1 MTLAVLS
8 LVSLIVAIV
17 IGIFKPKLNI
27 GFLGVAIAFIVGFFF
42 AGLSEK
48 QIVAGFPSSLFLM
61 LVGITTLFGIAAGNG
76 TLDTLTQLLIRAA
89 RGNPKLFPITFFFL
103 TFLLSAI
110 GPGNIAA
117 TALIAPV
124 GMAVA
129 MRAQISPL
137 LMAIMI
143 CTGANAGA
151 FSPFAPTG
159 IIGIG
164 LMHDIG
170 VDDRMVPYLIF
181 GASALIQSV
190 TALAAY
196 LIFGGWRAQ
205 ATPELAVFLESQR
218 DAKFSR
224 SQIATMIGIGALI
237 VSVVFFHV
245 PISIGA
251 FVIAAL
257 LLFFELADGEVVV
270 KMMPWDA
277 IMLVTGIT
285 VLIGV
290 LEKAGGMDLATTL
303 IASYSSPNSIN
314 ALLAFV
320 TGILSAYSSSSGVVM
335 PAFIPLV
342 PGIIEKMGSGN
353 IIEMLVAVA
362 VGSHMV
368 DVSPLSTLGALCIA
382 CIVNSDERSR
392 VFRALLIWGMS
403 MAVVGA
409 LLSWIF
415 LDLL

>member
-1 MTLAVLS
+1 
-8 LVSLIVAIV
+8 
-17 IGIFKPKLNI
+17 
-27 GFLGVAIAFIVGFFF
+27 
-42 AGLSEK
+42 
-48 QIVAGFPSSLFLM
+48 
-61 LVGITTLFGIAAGNG
+61 
-76 TLDTLTQLLIRAA
+76 
-89 RGNPKLFPITFFFL
+89 
-103 TFLLSAI
+103 
-110 GPGNIAA
+110 
-117 TALIAPV
+117 
-124 GMAVA
+124 
-129 MRAQISPL
+129 
-137 LMAIMI
+137 
-143 CTGANAGA
+143 
-151 FSPFAPTG
+151 
-159 IIGIG
+159 
-164 LMHDIG
+164 
-170 VDDRMVPYLIF
+170 MVPYLIF
-181 GASALIQSV
+181 GASALIQSL
-190 TALAAY
+190 TAFAAY
-196 LIFGGWRAQ
+196 LIFGGWRAK
-205 ATPELAVFLESQR
+205 ATPELTIFLESQR

-224 SQIATMIGIGALI
+224 SQIVTLAGIGALI

-290 LEKAGGMDLATTL
+290 LEKSGGMDLATTL
-303 IASYSSPNSIN
+303 IASYSTPTSVN

-342 PGIIEKMGSGN
+342 PGIVEKMGTGN
-353 IIEMLVAVA
+353 IVEMLVAVA

-382 CIVNSDERSR
+382 CIVNPLERSK
-392 VFRALLIWGMS
+392 VFRSLLLWGMS